1 MRRKIVYVCLSL
13 LVLVAFIAQ
22 SPPSIAAHVRV
33 YDRDSLKEELKK
45 NENSVIELMESITIR
60 NTLKVC
66 GNKVLTGPGE
76 IKRAIASESAF
87 GGNLLRVASGSLTLK
102 NITINGRGDAAVLKG
117 KLYGCLVQVDA
128 GQLTIGGGAVLKN
141 NKNSSRL
148 SDGGGAVRVRS
159 GGTCVVNGGSITGNV
174 CITGGAGIRIDPGGV
189 CSVKG
194 GSISGNKVIG
204 KSSIDGFDGRGGGI
218 YNKGTLAI
226 YGGSIKS
233 NSVSGHT
240 HGGSRYGGVG
250 GGIASTGSLLIQG
263 GTVSGNHGSK
273 GADLGVIKGKTA
285 LDRSVRISECWLKSG
300 SVLHIG
306 RSYKSGMK
314 LHLIPETVKEGVKL
328 ADGLSGKGWKNRF
341 GFPSSVNKKGLRV
354 VLKNGALVI
363 KKKAVKKKKPESG
376 SSPGSGGNDGYSNDG
391 SGTSRVTTVLRT
403 PKPHPSYLPVR
414 PADPMA
420 EIILSAPTASPDGL
434 YYQRSFMPYVTPIP
448 SPTPSASATHIP
460 TPTPVLPTAP
470 TCTPTSVPTP
480 TPVRHIRTLP
490 YYFLFPQVA
499 QAVRPEETHIPIEWR
514 FSVKDIITIKKEIK
528 ANDERVRG
536 LTFLRR
542 IRGNIIEREE

>member
-1 MRRKIVYVCLSL
+1 MIRKTVYVCLSL
-13 LVLVAFIAQ
+13 LALVALIAQ

-45 NENSVIELMESITIR
+45 DESKVIELMESITIR

-117 KLYGCLVQVDA
+117 KLYGCLVQVDS
-128 GQLTIGGGAVLKN
+128 GQLCVGGGAVLKN

-148 SDGGGAVRVRS
+148 SDGGGAIRVRS

-204 KSSIDGFDGRGGGI
+204 KSSVDGFDGRGGGI
-218 YNKGTLAI
+218 YNKGTLAV
-226 YGGSIKS
+226 YGGSINS
-233 NSVSGHT
+233 NSVSGYT
-240 HGGSRYGGVG
+240 YGGSRYGGVG
-250 GGIASTGSLLIQG
+250 GGIANTGSFLIQG
-263 GTVSGNHGSK
+263 GSVSGNHGSK

-285 LDRSVRISECWLKSG
+285 LDRSARISECWLKRG
-300 SVLHIG
+300 SILHVG

-328 ADGLSGKGWKNRF
+328 ADGLSGNGWKNRF

-363 KKKAVKKKKPESG
+363 KKKAVKKKKPESS
-376 SSPGSGGNDGYSNDG
+376 SSPGTGVNDGYSNDG
-391 SGTSRVTTVLRT
+391 SGVSRVTTAPRT

-420 EIILSAPTASPDGL
+420 EIILYTPKVNTSGP

-448 SPTPSASATHIP
+448 SPTPSATATHIP
-460 TPTPVLPTAP
+460 TATPLLPTAP
-470 TCTPTSVPTP
+470 TCTPTCAPTP

-499 QAVRPEETHIPIEWR
+499 QAVRPEETYIPIEWR
-514 FSVKDIITIKKEIK
+514 FSAKDIIAIKKEIK
-528 ANDERVRG
+528 ANDERIRG

-542 IRGNIIEREE
+542 IRGNIIKREE